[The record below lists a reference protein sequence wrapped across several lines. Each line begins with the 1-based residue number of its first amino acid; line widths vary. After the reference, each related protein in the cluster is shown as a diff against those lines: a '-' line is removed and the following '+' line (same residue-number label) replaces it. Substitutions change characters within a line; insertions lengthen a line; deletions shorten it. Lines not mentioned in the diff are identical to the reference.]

1 MDALKIGTSWSRTN
15 HKYVILLVR
24 LAFLYVLK
32 HSLAR
37 CSSHI
42 VPKLF
47 PLTPNVYPAV
57 AGHGRRGSSNPRRP
71 YEPAN
76 RSRER
81 QTFHDDS
88 LPADV
93 SKTRS
98 HVPDQS
104 DRLISAVLRHPGM
117 PYLIRTCV
125 TAVKVRCPVGIARNH
140 KDADALDGVRRTAG
154 NNLMRPRC
162 VPTLFWLGTYLHF
175 PKGRCLRRNLLAF
188 LGSDFGRPDSS
199 HAVKESFRSL
209 SPL

>member
-1 MDALKIGTSWSRTN
+1 MDALKIGTSWSRTKLQ
-15 HKYVILLVR
+15 HAILLVR

-37 CSSHI
+37 CSSHF

-71 YEPAN
+71 YEPPN
-76 RSRER
+76 QSREK

-88 LPADV
+88 LPPDV

-104 DRLISAVLRHPGM
+104 DRLISAVLRYPGM
-117 PYLIRTCV
+117 PNLIRTCV
-125 TAVKVRCPVGIARNH
+125 TAVKEQH
-140 KDADALDGVRRTAG
+140 
-154 NNLMRPRC
+154 
-162 VPTLFWLGTYLHF
+162 
-175 PKGRCLRRNLLAF
+175 PKVNTRG
-188 LGSDFGRPDSS
+188 GRPCKSLEVRTS
-199 HAVKESFRSL
+199 RVKTV
-209 SPL
+209 P